1 MFGFV
6 HLIHA
11 PILILFP
18 FMVNNFITDI
28 LYIIYFL
35 FVLFLYTF
43 INGECPISYM
53 YKLSID
59 ENYIAGNISYP
70 EMESIFHN
78 EKITEYY
85 FGITTCLYIASLLYV
100 LFRTK
105 TFFKLIFTNIVI
117 LVYLF
122 CIHNN
127 IYFEIVQEI
136 TKYVLFFTIFIFYLD
151 FLMPINAL

>member
-35 FVLFLYTF
+35 FIMFLYTF

-59 ENYIAGNISYP
+59 KNYIAGNISYP
-70 EMESIFHN
+70 EMYFIFN
-78 EKITEYY
+78 EKNTEYY
-85 FGITTCLYIASLLYV
+85 FGITTTFYIASLSLV
-100 LFRTK
+100 VFRTK
-105 TFFKLIFTNIVI
+105 TFYCIIFTNIVI

-122 CIHNN
+122 FIHNN

-136 TKYVLFFTIFIFYLD
+136 TKYVTFFTMFYLMG
-151 FLMPINAL
+151 FLMQINVV